1 MATTT
6 PARRESG
13 AGTAVAP
20 SVAASRTLKD
30 ALEARQSE
38 IARALA
44 GRVDPGAFIRVALT
58 TVNKSPQLAECTTAS
73 ILMALLEA
81 ASLGLV
87 PNSVMGEA
95 YLVPFNNKIKL
106 PGGGERW
113 EKQAQF
119 IPGYRGLV
127 KLARNTG
134 VVKTVIARAVR
145 AGDEFAVEFGL
156 DEMLRHRADFDEDDY
171 DQKPI
176 RYVYAVALFADGTK
190 QFEVMSKAAVDKIRQ
205 RSKSKDN
212 GPWVTDYDEMALKTI
227 VRRLC
232 KRLPLSDFDLA
243 RAIEADDRDVVDGS
257 LVSESGAAL
266 PRETRTERLVSRL
279 SGSSETESV
288 GIDAAAREV
297 AEDESSSVATTA
309 AGDAS
314 RLTESEQRL
323 ITLITDT
330 KKGDAKKPAAPDA
343 DRERLTDLASTL
355 AGGGEPGA
363 ADHLR
368 GLIEDPALSAVQS
381 RKILVF
387 AEDAKLVAAQEKQ
400 EQDDEQ
406 EQPAAAPSGGTSL
419 FG

>member
-1 MATTT
+1 MATTA
-6 PARRESG
+6 PARRENG
-13 AGTAVAP
+13 AGTAG
-20 SVAASRTLKD
+20 SSSRTLKD
-30 ALEARQSE
+30 ALEARQTE

-58 TVNKSPQLAECTTAS
+58 TVNKSSELAQCTTSS
-73 ILMALLEA
+73 ILLALLEA
-81 ASLGLV
+81 ASLGLI

-95 YLVPFNNKIKL
+95 YLVPFNVKVSARGE
-106 PGGGERW
+106 PERW
-113 EKQAQF
+113 EKQAVF
-119 IPGYRGLV
+119 MPGYRGLV

-134 VVKTVIARAVR
+134 VVKAVVARAVR
-145 AGDEFAVEFGL
+145 AGDEFEVEFGL
-156 DEMLRHRADFDEDDY
+156 DEALHHRTDFDADDY

-176 RYVYAVALFADGTK
+176 RYVYAVAHFVDGFK

-297 AEDESSSVATTA
+297 AEDESSVATSTT

-381 RKILVF
+381 RKILLF
-387 AEDAKLVAAQEKQ
+387 AEDAKLVAAQQ
-400 EQDDEQ
+400 VQDDEQ
-406 EQPAAAPSGGTSL
+406 EQPAAAPAGGTSL